1 MHGTMFRA
9 EIEPMSPK
17 PPDQVE
23 YTGLWKVVIY
33 EGKRFVR
40 TGKERISYREAEQI
54 ADQLNAELSV
64 KRSATRA

>member
-1 MHGTMFRA
+1 MHGTMFRV

-17 PPDQVE
+17 PDQVE

-54 ADQLNAELSV
+54 ADQLKAELSV

>member
-1 MHGTMFRA
+1 MFRV

-17 PPDQVE
+17 PDHVE

-40 TGKERISYREAEQI
+40 TGKERITYREAEQI

>member
-9 EIEPMSPK
+9 EVEPMSPK

-64 KRSATRA
+64 KRSATGA

>member
-9 EIEPMSPK
+9 EIEPMSTN

-23 YTGLWKVVIY
+23 YTALWKVVIY

-40 TGKERISYREAEQI
+40 TEEERISYQEAERI
-54 ADQLNAELSV
+54 ADRLNAELSV
-64 KRSATRA
+64 KRSATGA

>member
-1 MHGTMFRA
+1 MFRT

-17 PPDQVE
+17 PLDQVE

-54 ADQLNAELSV
+54 ADQLNAEMSV

>member
-1 MHGTMFRA
+1 MFRT

-54 ADQLNAELSV
+54 ADQLNAEMSV

>member
-17 PPDQVE
+17 PPDQGE

-40 TGKERISYREAEQI
+40 TGKERISQREAQQI
-54 ADQLNAELSV
+54 ADRLNAEMSV
-64 KRSATRA
+64 KRSATGA

>member
-1 MHGTMFRA
+1 MFRA